1 MYFCSVKL
9 PKKLYNK
16 IIERKSNNAYRK
28 LGQNSSLIDFFSNDY
43 LGFSKSKK
51 IFENTHQFMLE
62 QDICENGAT
71 GSRLLS
77 GNYPLYSQVEQ
88 ELSVYHKAEAA
99 LLYNSGY
106 SANVGFFSAVLQKGD
121 VVFYDEFIHASIRD
135 GIQLSHANSFK
146 FRHNDLQDLAK
157 RIATIQG
164 SLKYANATLY
174 VVTESVFS
182 MDGDTP
188 DLQRIAAICKENSAY
203 FIVDEA
209 HALGVFGKKGLGL
222 VQELQLEEKI
232 FARIATF
239 GKAIGCHG
247 AVVLGSKELIAFLVN
262 FSRSFIY
269 TTGISPHALTT
280 IKIAY
285 QSLQAAEGMKE
296 MQKLRSNI
304 QHFNAEV
311 VRLGLPFIPSASAI
325 QCCVIQ
331 GTTNTKKIAL
341 QLQETGFNVKAIL
354 HPTVKRGEER
364 LRFCLHS
371 TNSRAEITQ
380 VLENLTTFVFI

>member
-1 MYFCSVKL
+1 MVKL
-9 PKKLYNK
+9 PEKLHNK
-16 IIERKSNNAYRK
+16 IAERKSKNAYRK
-28 LGQNSSLIDFFSNDY
+28 LGLNTDLIDFSSNDY
-43 LGFSKSKK
+43 LGFSKSKT
-51 IFENTHQFMLE
+51 IFENTHQYMLDA
-62 QDICENGAT
+62 DICENGAT

-77 GNYPLYSQVEQ
+77 GNYPLYAQVEQ
-88 ELSVYHKAEAA
+88 ELSVYHKSEAA

-106 SANVGFFSAVLQKGD
+106 SANIGFFSAVLQKGD
-121 VVFYDEFIHASIRD
+121 VIFYDEFIHASIRD

-146 FRHNDLQDLAK
+146 FRHNDLQDLVN
-157 RIATIQG
+157 RIANIKG
-164 SLKYANATLY
+164 NLKYANATLY

-188 DLQRIAAICKENSAY
+188 DLQKIATICKENSAY
-203 FIVDEA
+203 LIVDEA
-209 HALGVFGKKGLGL
+209 HALGVFGNNGLGL

-239 GKAIGCHG
+239 GKALGCHG

-269 TTGISPHALTT
+269 TTGISPHALAT

-285 QSLQAAEGMKE
+285 QTLLGVKGEQE

-304 QHFNAEV
+304 QHFNTEV
-311 VRLGLPFIPSASAI
+311 TRLKLPFIPSDSAI
-325 QCCVIQ
+325 QCAVIQ
-331 GTTNTKKIAL
+331 GATNTKKIAL
-341 QLQETGFNVKAIL
+341 QLQEIGFFVKPIL
-354 HPTVKRGEER
+354 HPTVKKGEER

-380 VLENLTTFVFI
+380 VLENLTTFVYN